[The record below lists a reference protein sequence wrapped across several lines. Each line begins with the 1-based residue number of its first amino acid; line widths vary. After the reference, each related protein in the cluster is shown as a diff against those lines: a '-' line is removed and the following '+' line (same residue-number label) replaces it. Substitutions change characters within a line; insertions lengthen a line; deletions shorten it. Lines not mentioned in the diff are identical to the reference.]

1 MVHGYW
7 YYIDVNINM
16 DFQDIYSVFI
26 AVRLISGYSEYG
38 KCMGVDGIKMI
49 RAIYNYNESDE
60 YPTEIKLYE

>member
-1 MVHGYW
+1 
-7 YYIDVNINM
+7 M